1 MTDNSSKKSDWKRR
15 YRLFKQQE
23 DRQEF
28 EGWEVEDFIKHVFE
42 LRQEVTELQDQVDSL
57 KAQPK
62 QESKPEKP
70 ERELKVE
77 DFKQDW
83 PYSTKFVFLLT
94 LENKPLTSR
103 EIHDHLLKLDKQY
116 QFYNDPKGTLSVY
129 LRAVVKS
136 GRIKSVKLPGIK
148 EKLFAMPEWV
158 DREGCLSWKYM
169 SLFNQFDLS

>member
-28 EGWEVEDFIKHVFE
+28 EGWEVEDFIKHIFE

-57 KAQPK
+57 KAQLK
-62 QESKPEKP
+62 QESKAEKP
-70 ERELKVE
+70 KLGLKVE

-158 DREGCLSWKYM
+158 DANNLLKSQYQN
-169 SLFNQFDLS
+169 SINLF

>member
-62 QESKPEKP
+62 QESRPEKP
-70 ERELKVE
+70 ERELKAE

-103 EIHDHLLKLDKQY
+103 EIHDYLLKLDKQY

-158 DREGCLSWKYM
+158 DANNLLKSQYQN
-169 SLFNQFDLS
+169 SINLF

>member
-1 MTDNSSKKSDWKRR
+1 MSDNSAKKSDWKRR
-15 YRLFKQQE
+15 YRLLKQQE

-28 EGWEVEDFIKHVFE
+28 EGWEVDDFIKHIFE
-42 LRQEVTELQDQVDSL
+42 LRQEVTELQDKLDGLQ
-57 KAQPK
+57 AQPK
-62 QESKPEKP
+62 QESKSEKP
-70 ERELKVE
+70 ERELKTE

-83 PYSTKFVFLLT
+83 PYSTKFVFLLI

-158 DREGCLSWKYM
+158 DVNGLLLNKFKPTIK
-169 SLFNQFDLS
+169 LF

>member
-28 EGWEVEDFIKHVFE
+28 EEWEIEDFIKHVFE
-42 LRQEVTELQDQVDSL
+42 LRQEVKGLQDQVDIL

-70 ERELKVE
+70 ERELKIE

-116 QFYNDPKGTLSVY
+116 LFYNDPKGTLSVY

-158 DREGCLSWKYM
+158 DANNLLKSHYKNKRN
-169 SLFNQFDLS
+169 LF

>member
-1 MTDNSSKKSDWKRR
+1 MTDNSSRKSDWKRR
-15 YRLFKQQE
+15 YRLLKQQE
-23 DRQEF
+23 NRQEF
-28 EGWEVEDFIKHVFE
+28 EGWEDDDFIKHIFE
-42 LRQEVTELQDQVDSL
+42 LRHEITELQDQLDNL
-57 KAQPK
+57 QAHPK
-62 QESKPEKP
+62 QESKVEGL
-70 ERELKVE
+70 ERELKTE

-103 EIHDHLLKLDKQY
+103 EIHDRLLKLDKQY

-136 GRIKSVKLPGIK
+136 GRIKSIKLPGIK

-158 DREGCLSWKYM
+158 DREGNLSLLHK
-169 SLFNQFDLS
+169 SKIAILTFN

>member
-1 MTDNSSKKSDWKRR
+1 MSDNSTKKSDWKRK

-28 EGWEVEDFIKHVFE
+28 EGWEVDDFIKHIFE
-42 LRQEVTELQDQVDSL
+42 LRQEVTELQDQLDNIKIL
-57 KAQPK
+57 PK
-62 QESKPEKP
+62 QEGEPEQQ
-70 ERELKVE
+70 ERRLKTE

-94 LENKPLTSR
+94 MEDKPLTSR

-116 QFYNDPKGTLSVY
+116 QFYTDPKATLSVY

-136 GRIKSVKLPGIK
+136 GRINSVKLPGIK

-158 DREGCLSWKYM
+158 DREGQIKIDYRRLLQPFK
-169 SLFNQFDLS
+169 F

>member
-42 LRQEVTELQDQVDSL
+42 LRQEVTELQDHLDSL

-62 QESKPEKP
+62 QESKSEKP
-70 ERELKVE
+70 ERELKAD

-103 EIHDHLLKLDKQY
+103 EIHDRLLKLDKQY

-158 DREGCLSWKYM
+158 DSQGNFKLEYQNPIKFY
-169 SLFNQFDLS
+169 

>member
-23 DRQEF
+23 ERQEF
-28 EGWEVEDFIKHVFE
+28 EGWEIEDFIKHVFE
-42 LRQEVTELQDQVDSL
+42 LRQEVTQLQDQLDSL

-62 QESKPEKP
+62 LESKPEKP
-70 ERELKVE
+70 ERELKAE
-77 DFKQDW
+77 DFKPDW
-83 PYSTKFVFLLT
+83 PYSTKFVFLLL

-103 EIHDHLLKLDKQY
+103 EIHEHLMKLDKQY

-129 LRAVVKS
+129 LRSVAKS
-136 GRIKSVKLPGIK
+136 GRIKSIKLPGIK

-158 DREGCLSWKYM
+158 ASENNLKPAFQNTIN
-169 SLFNQFDLS
+169 LF

>member
-28 EGWEVEDFIKHVFE
+28 EEWEIEDFIKHVFE

-70 ERELKVE
+70 ERELKIE

-116 QFYNDPKGTLSVY
+116 LFYNDPKGTLSVY

-158 DREGCLSWKYM
+158 DANNLLKSHYKNKRN
-169 SLFNQFDLS
+169 LF

>member
-28 EGWEVEDFIKHVFE
+28 EEWEIEDFIKHVFE
-42 LRQEVTELQDQVDSL
+42 LRQEVKELQDQVDIL

-70 ERELKVE
+70 ERELKIE

-116 QFYNDPKGTLSVY
+116 LFYNDPKGTLSVY

-158 DREGCLSWKYM
+158 DANNLLKSHYKNKRN
-169 SLFNQFDLS
+169 LF

>member
-1 MTDNSSKKSDWKRR
+1 M
-15 YRLFKQQE
+15 
-23 DRQEF
+23 
-28 EGWEVEDFIKHVFE
+28 
-42 LRQEVTELQDQVDSL
+42 
-57 KAQPK
+57 
-62 QESKPEKP
+62 
-70 ERELKVE
+70 
-77 DFKQDW
+77 
-83 PYSTKFVFLLT
+83 FLLT

-158 DREGCLSWKYM
+158 DREGNLLHVFIKQISKQI
-169 SLFNQFDLS
+169 FI